1 MNEQELVLGIEL
13 GSTRI
18 KTVLI
23 DSDWKPVASGSYTW
37 QDSQVDG
44 FWSYPLDDA
53 WQGLKTSVQTLLGNY
68 AEGSPDTTP
77 RIAAAGISGM
87 MHGYLALD
95 ARDNLLVPFR
105 TWRNNKTHRAS
116 KELSTLFQFPIPQ
129 RWSIAHLY
137 EAILNKEAHVPHL
150 ARLTTLAGYIHYKLT
165 GRFVLGIN
173 EASGMFPVD
182 PATQTY
188 NAQYVKRF
196 DELLEEAH
204 LPFRLLDLLPEVLPH
219 GTEAGKILD
228 EAAADLDPAGT
239 LAAGT
244 PLCPPEGDAGTG
256 MIATNSIRPRTA
268 NVSAGTS
275 AFAMVVLEH
284 PLSGHHEAID
294 VFLTPHGES
303 VAMAHS
309 NNCTSDLNDWISLL
323 TESSRILG
331 AQTSTGGECSQG
343 DSFSRLLPLALQGE
357 ADAGGLTV
365 IPYRSGEHLTGFAD
379 GIPLLLRSSDARF
392 SVANLMRAHLF
403 SALAAMRIGLDVLR
417 DREGAVL
424 ERITG
429 HGGFFTTPE
438 VGQKMAAAVIGCD
451 CSVMETAGEGGSW
464 GMALLA
470 AFLKDR
476 GGNLPDYLDKVFS
489 GASVQT
495 VSPAPEDLEGFATY
509 YRRYKAAL
517 AAERSAVD
525 ALT

>member
-1 MNEQELVLGIEL
+1 MNKQELVLGIEL

-68 AEGSPDTTP
+68 AKCCPDKTP

-87 MHGYLALD
+87 MHGYLPLD
-95 ARDNLLVPFR
+95 ARDNLLAPFR
-105 TWRNNKTHRAS
+105 TWRNNRTQKAS
-116 KELSTLFQFPIPQ
+116 QELSEIFQFPIPQ

-137 EAILNKEAHVPHL
+137 EAILNKESHVPHL

-165 GRFVLGIN
+165 GRFALGIN

-182 PATQTY
+182 PETMTY
-188 NAQYVKRF
+188 NTTYVNLF
-196 DELLEEAH
+196 DSLLEKANV
-204 LPFRLLDLLPEVLPH
+204 PFRLLDILPEVLPH
-219 GTEAGKILD
+219 GTEAGRLLD
-228 EAAADLDPAGT
+228 SVAPDLDPTGT
-239 LAAGT
+239 VSAET

-275 AFAMVVLEH
+275 AFAMVVLEQ

-294 VFLTPHGES
+294 VFLTPDGKS

-323 TESSRILG
+323 TETSCALG
-331 AQTSTGGECSQG
+331 APASTN
-343 DSFSRLLPLALQGE
+343 DSFSTLLPLALQGDS
-357 ADAGGLTV
+357 DAGGLTV
-365 IPYRSGEHLTGFAD
+365 IPYRSGEHLTGFTD
-379 GIPLLLRSSDARF
+379 GLPLFLRSPGARF
-392 SVANLMRAHLF
+392 SAANLMRAHLF
-403 SALAAMRIGLDVLR
+403 SALTAMRIGLDVLR
-417 DREGAVL
+417 DREGAAL

-429 HGGFFTTPE
+429 HGGFFTTPV
-438 VGQKMAAAVIGCD
+438 VGQRIAAAVIGCD

-476 GGNLPDYLDKVFS
+476 GGNLPDYLDRVFA
-489 GASVQT
+489 GASIQT
-495 VSPAPEDLEGFATY
+495 VSPTPEDLEGFAKY
-509 YRRYKAAL
+509 YSRYKAAL
-517 AAERSAVD
+517 ASERSAVD